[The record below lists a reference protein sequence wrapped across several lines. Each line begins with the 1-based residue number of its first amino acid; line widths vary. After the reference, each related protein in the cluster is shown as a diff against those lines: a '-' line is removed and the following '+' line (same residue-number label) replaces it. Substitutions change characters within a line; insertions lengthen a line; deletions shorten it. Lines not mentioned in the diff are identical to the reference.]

1 MLVRIIGRVGITFTR
16 DVTYTQVMAMEIR
29 LRKTVVKPLIEKREN
44 QESQH
49 LMVANRGNILRSAS
63 PGTQTSDI
71 GDAVC
76 AEFVIPSNELPRSAV
91 FKVQYNMY
99 YTKHLP
105 ID

>member
-49 LMVANRGNILRSAS
+49 LMVTDRGNILRSAS

-71 GDAVC
+71 GDV
-76 AEFVIPSNELPRSAV
+76 FVRSLLFPS
-91 FKVQYNMY
+91 K
-99 YTKHLP
+99 
-105 ID
+105 